1 MLNLK
6 KNEEFKFDLEYDSVI
21 LINKMIKESIDP
33 NLIKFRIQLEPGY
46 KGKVRFLLNIED
58 LELSIFDEN
67 DHSFTVNLID
77 LGIFEFSDYFEVDDV
92 GICINKES
100 LTYTLVL
107 SAKSNSSDKE
117 VFNTI
122 TEIIKNCEKSFYTK
136 KGELSFKKVSFNNLT
151 IKRFENNLV
160 VIDYFY
166 QLFKL
171 FLKEHDYQN
180 SIYYNNKRLEFLFKI
195 FSDFYSKKEKELEEL
210 RIEFI
215 KKSLETNSGLNSFI
229 DTLQNL
235 FFEFPN
241 NEIIMKNSSF
251 RELEGSSDSE
261 EEKLLRIVKNSSL
274 LDVSENSNL
283 FDEPEYSKN
292 SEQEKLF
299 KGFMEFFS
307 PKELSISVI
316 VNRKLLPVIE
326 GELFKRLKE
335 KQLTFKNCGYNL
347 SIRNLSDYQFNTL
360 IRFLKA
366 NNSKLEVLLSIEN
379 ELINDEIY
387 FESEILML
395 NRLEKLKKLSKTT
408 PVTFKGIDNLS
419 QFIQAKINL
428 MELIQNKKTVI

>member
-1 MLNLK
+1 MLDLK
-6 KNEEFKFDLEYDSVI
+6 KNKELQFDLEYASVL
-21 LINKMIKESIDP
+21 LINKMIKESIDS
-33 NLIKFRIQLEPGY
+33 NLFKFKIDLEPGY
-46 KGKVRFLLNIED
+46 KGKVRFLLDVED
-58 LELSIFDEN
+58 LGLSIFDEN
-67 DHSFTVNLID
+67 DHLFRLNLID
-77 LGIFEFSDYFEVDDV
+77 LGIFEFSNYFEVDDV
-92 GICINKES
+92 GIHINKES

-180 SIYYNNKRLEFLFKI
+180 SIYYNNKTLEFLFKI

-229 DTLQNL
+229 NTLQNL

-283 FDEPEYSKN
+283 FDESGDSKN

-419 QFIQAKINL
+419 QFIQAKVDL
-428 MELIQNKKTVI
+428 MELIQN

>member
-77 LGIFEFSDYFEVDDV
+77 LGIFEFSDYFEVDDI
-92 GICINKES
+92 GIRVNKES

-107 SAKSNSSDKE
+107 SAASNSSDKE
-117 VFNTI
+117 VFEQI
-122 TEIIKNCEKSFYTK
+122 TEIIKNCEKSFYSK
-136 KGELSFKKVSFNNLT
+136 KAELSFKKISFNNLT
-151 IKRFENNLV
+151 IKRFENNSV

-180 SIYYNNKRLEFLFKI
+180 SIYYNNKKLEFLFKI

-210 RIEFI
+210 RIKFI
-215 KKSLETNSGLNSFI
+215 KESLKTNSGLNSFI
-229 DTLQNL
+229 NTLQNL
-235 FFEFPN
+235 FFEFPK

-251 RELEGSSDSE
+251 VKSKDSNDS
-261 EEKLLRIVKNSSL
+261 EKLLRIVKSSSL
-274 LDVSENSNL
+274 LDESEDFNNLEEDSNN
-283 FDEPEYSKN
+283 FEK
-292 SEQEKLF
+292 EKLF

-316 VNRKLLPVIE
+316 ANRKLLPVIE
-326 GELFKRLKE
+326 GELLKSLKE
-335 KQLTFKNCGYNL
+335 NQLTFKNCGYNL
-347 SIRNLSDYQFNTL
+347 SIRCLSDYQFNTL
-360 IRFLKA
+360 IQFLKA
-366 NNSKLEVLLSIEN
+366 NQSKLEVPLSIEE
-379 ELINDEIY
+379 ELVNDEIDY
-387 FESEILML
+387 EFEIVML
-395 NRLEKLKKLSKTT
+395 NRIEKLQKLSKTNS
-408 PVTFKGIDNLS
+408 VTFKGIDNLS
-419 QFIQAKINL
+419 QFIRAKIDL
-428 MELIQNKKTVI
+428 LKLIQN